1 MAKYYIIML
10 VSGFLSSFS
19 QILLKKSAL
28 IERDSVIKEYLNPYV
43 VGGYGLTAFC
53 MILTMV
59 GYRGV
64 PFKYGAALESLTYLY
79 IMVFSKLLLGEKVT
93 KRKIAGNLIIVFG
106 VILFSLGR

>member
-1 MAKYYIIML
+1 MAKYYIIMI
-10 VSGFLSSFS
+10 VSGILSSFS
-19 QILLKKSAL
+19 QILLKKSTG
-28 IERDSVIKEYLNPYV
+28 IVRDSVIKEYLNPYV
-43 VGGYGLTAFC
+43 ICGYGLTAFC

-79 IMVFSKLLLGEKVT
+79 IMVLSKLLLGERVT
-93 KRKIAGNLIIVFG
+93 KRKVAGNLIIVFG